1 MTPCRLALSTL
12 FAFALA
18 LPFAATAE
26 DRKPPRLADP
36 AVLATIQ
43 DDDAVILP
51 RGLAPW
57 ERSTA
62 PVAAEAATG
71 VPAGRIRT
79 PAEYEANEGILI
91 RWGGYNA
98 LHAEMVVPLTTATPP
113 SKVWIVVSGAN
124 QQSTATTA
132 LQSAGANMQHVRF
145 ITAATNSVWIRD
157 YGPRFVE
164 RNGRREIVDHTY
176 NRPRPQDNLIP
187 GVIAGLLDEPISN
200 IGLSHGGGNYHSF
213 SGGDA
218 FMTQLI
224 VNENL
229 GLGGDVAQQVR
240 DRYAIYQ
247 GVGLSITAPLPA
259 SYDSTQHID
268 MWMLAVADDRVII
281 GQYAAAQGGGVP
293 QQVTEATAA
302 DLADRGYTV
311 FRTPGWRAGAH
322 YTYTNAVIVNQVA
335 LICRF
340 GGSYATQDAQA
351 LAVFQQAMPDHDI
364 VQVNCASIISSAG
377 AIHCIVMHVPDV
389 LFRDPYEL

>member
-1 MTPCRLALSTL
+1 MIRCHLALPAL
-12 FAFALA
+12 FALA
-18 LPFAATAE
+18 LPLASHAAE
-26 DRKPPRLADP
+26 VRKPPRLADP
-36 AVLATIQ
+36 AVLATIK

-57 ERSTA
+57 ERSA
-62 PVAAEAATG
+62 PPLAAEGASGA
-71 VPAGRIRT
+71 PAGRIRT

-98 LHAEMVVPLTTATPP
+98 LQTEMVVPLTTATPP
-113 SKVWIVVSGAN
+113 SSVWIVVSGAN
-124 QQSTATTA
+124 QQSTATSA
-132 LQSAGANMQHVRF
+132 LQSAGANMRHVRF

-187 GVIAGLLDEPISN
+187 GVIAGLLGEPISN

-218 FMTQLI
+218 FMTELI
-224 VNENL
+224 VNENP
-229 GLGGDVAQQVR
+229 GLGSNVPQQVR
-240 DRYAIYQ
+240 DRYALYQ
-247 GVGLSITAPLPA
+247 GVDLTITAPLP
-259 SYDSTQHID
+259 SNYDSTQHID

-293 QQVTEATAA
+293 RQVTEATAA

-311 FRTPGWRAGAH
+311 LRTPGWNAGGAH
-322 YTYTNAVIVNQVA
+322 YTYTNAVIVNQIA

-340 GGSYATQDAQA
+340 GGSYAAQDAQA

-364 VQVNCASIISSAG
+364 VQVNCAGIISLSG
-377 AIHCIVMHVPDV
+377 AIHCIVMHVPDL
-389 LFRDPYEL
+389 LFRDPYED